1 MFLCKYLFICLIN
14 LVSAISIQSIWIIHN
29 GFFLLPF
36 HFFSSNSYIPYLILE
51 TVEIAKT
58 AGFNNDL
65 YFLEYIFF
73 SIFTGY
79 WLNHVQ
85 RKKRILISIHDHQL
99 TSSYRDQVYFAGMRW
114 QREAQNHKLPFA
126 WFTPLGT
133 GSSVGGAVKVQIL
146 FNCGGIAVIPLI
158 DFHLNYEMIDAP
170 RQFCQYHSRWEE
182 SWDCFFLHSY
192 RIHIFFGN
200 VPFAIESI

>member
-1 MFLCKYLFICLIN
+1 MI
-14 LVSAISIQSIWIIHN
+14 
-29 GFFLLPF
+29 
-36 HFFSSNSYIPYLILE
+36 YI
-51 TVEIAKT
+51 
-58 AGFNNDL
+58 FWN
-65 YFLEYIFF
+65 IFF
-73 SIFTGY
+73 SQYLPDTDWIMFKEK
-79 WLNHVQ
+79 NVSF
-85 RKKRILISIHDHQL
+85 SIHDHQL

-182 SWDCFFLHSY
+182 SWDCFLQDSYFLWQCSFCNWKHLKHLKWGEFSSFMDNW
-192 RIHIFFGN
+192 IHW
-200 VPFAIESI
+200 VPTYSIYSVKL